1 MSLQKIHADLL
12 EKIGFPAEIVND
24 HWENLEKAYS
34 NSSRHY
40 HNIKH
45 LTEMIDCFET
55 YKSNLQFPDEVL
67 YALFYHD
74 YIYSSTR
81 NDNELKSAEYAIEL
95 LPENST
101 VKKQI
106 IFDMI
111 LSTKDHVCIGVEDEK
126 WLIDF
131 DLKVLSKAP
140 EDYKIYA
147 NQIRKEFSIYPD
159 LLYNPGRKKALEH
172 FLEKEFIYQRDIF
185 RRDFEWKARVN
196 IQEEIDKL

>member
-1 MSLQKIHADLL
+1 MSLQEIYSELL
-12 EKIGFPAEIVND
+12 QRIGFPTETLQKN
-24 HWENLEKAYS
+24 WEDLETAYS
-34 NSSRHY
+34 SNSRHY
-40 HNIKH
+40 HNLNH
-45 LTEMIDCFET
+45 LAELMDCFET
-55 YKSNLQFPDEVL
+55 YNSNLQFPDEVL

-101 VKKQI
+101 VNKQI

-131 DLKVLSKAP
+131 DLKVLAKAP

-159 LLYNPGRKKALEH
+159 LLYNPGRKKALKH
-172 FLEKEFIYQRDIF
+172 FLEKEFIYQTDIF
-185 RRDFEWKARVN
+185 RKDFELKARIN
-196 IQEEIDKL
+196 IQEEIDHL

>member
-1 MSLQKIHADLL
+1 MTLQKIYADLL
-12 EKIGFPAEIVND
+12 ERIGFPVEIVNN

-101 VKKQI
+101 VNKQI
-106 IFDMI
+106 ILDMI
-111 LSTKDHVCIGVEDEK
+111 LSTKDHVCLGVEDEN

-159 LLYNPGRKKALEH
+159 LLYNPGRKKALKH
-172 FLEKEFIYQRDIF
+172 FLEKEFMYQTDIF
-185 RRDFEWKARVN
+185 RKDFELKARIN